1 MTESFSK
8 EQDADLLFYQN
19 GLLKKEIERLRDLAA
34 EKDKEILK
42 WKTEAE
48 VQNFGLSMA
57 KQDRETKDAEIE
69 RLQSIA
75 RMAYQLVDCLY
86 EFPDDPSCCGGCN
99 LAALNRSLEAWKE
112 GTTHD

>member
-1 MTESFSK
+1 MDATEYRFRRL
-8 EQDADLLFYQN
+8 EMAIIEN
-19 GLLKKEIERLRDLAA
+19 EERLRDLAA